1 MVFEEKIFK
10 DIGIL
15 LNHYTILFIRKGGK
29 MDIKRLVSSVDGL
42 NSVSTA
48 KKWESKNAIP
58 DTETLDKISVY
69 FDTSIDYLIGKSNV
83 RQIDKSVSSNWIH
96 GIKTTITKILDI
108 PKDSQLQKRIEE
120 ELNFEWNKYIKK
132 YPDLPI
138 YSKIDWIPYQEL
150 ELKNYNEIIENKD
163 KRDILKKSI
172 LCAYLGNENIFDI
185 HYYLIKKW
193 GLNELEI
200 KHLNN
205 IFLEVEEY
213 HYLR

>member
-1 MVFEEKIFK
+1 MTFFTDKLKALRKQKKLTQKELAEQIGIKQNSYSDWETGKNEPSLDNIIKLAKIFNTTT
-10 DIGIL
+10 DEL
-15 LNHYTILFIRKGGK
+15 L
-29 MDIKRLVSSVDGL
+29 GL
-42 NSVSTA
+42 
-48 KKWESKNAIP
+48 
-58 DTETLDKISVY
+58 
-69 FDTSIDYLIGKSNV
+69 
-83 RQIDKSVSSNWIH
+83 DKSVTSNWIS
-96 GIKTTITKILDI
+96 GIKTTITQILDI

-120 ELNFEWNKYIKK
+120 KLEYEWNKYQEK
-132 YPDLPI
+132 YPDSPI

-193 GLNELEI
+193 GLSELEI
-200 KHLNN
+200 KHLNT

>member
-1 MVFEEKIFK
+1 MNFFTDRLKTLRKEKK
-10 DIGIL
+10 LTQKELAEQIGIKQNSYSDWETGKNEPSLENIIKLTKILDTTADEL
-15 LNHYTILFIRKGGK
+15 LG
-29 MDIKRLVSSVDGL
+29 
-42 NSVSTA
+42 
-48 KKWESKNAIP
+48 
-58 DTETLDKISVY
+58 
-69 FDTSIDYLIGKSNV
+69 
-83 RQIDKSVSSNWIH
+83 IDKSVSSNWIH

-108 PKDSQLQKRIEE
+108 PKNSQLQKRIEE

-172 LCAYLGNENIFDI
+172 LCAYLGNENIFDV

>member
-1 MVFEEKIFK
+1 MNFFTDRLKTLRKEKK
-10 DIGIL
+10 LTQKELAEQIGIKQNSYSDWETGKNEPSLENIIKLTKILDTTADEL
-15 LNHYTILFIRKGGK
+15 LG
-29 MDIKRLVSSVDGL
+29 
-42 NSVSTA
+42 
-48 KKWESKNAIP
+48 
-58 DTETLDKISVY
+58 
-69 FDTSIDYLIGKSNV
+69 
-83 RQIDKSVSSNWIH
+83 IDKSVSSNWIH

-150 ELKNYNEIIENKD
+150 ELKNFNEIIENKD

-172 LCAYLGNENIFDI
+172 LCAYLGNENIFDV

>member
-1 MVFEEKIFK
+1 MNFFTDRLKTLRKEKK
-10 DIGIL
+10 LTQKELAEQIGIKQKSYSDWETGKNEPSLENIIKLTKILDTTADEL
-15 LNHYTILFIRKGGK
+15 LG
-29 MDIKRLVSSVDGL
+29 
-42 NSVSTA
+42 
-48 KKWESKNAIP
+48 
-58 DTETLDKISVY
+58 
-69 FDTSIDYLIGKSNV
+69 
-83 RQIDKSVSSNWIH
+83 IDKSVSSNWIH

-193 GLNELEI
+193 RLNELEI

>member
-1 MVFEEKIFK
+1 MNFFTDRLKTLRKEKK
-10 DIGIL
+10 LTQKELAEQIGIKQNSYSDWETGKNEPSLENIIKLTKILDTTADEL
-15 LNHYTILFIRKGGK
+15 LG
-29 MDIKRLVSSVDGL
+29 
-42 NSVSTA
+42 
-48 KKWESKNAIP
+48 
-58 DTETLDKISVY
+58 
-69 FDTSIDYLIGKSNV
+69 
-83 RQIDKSVSSNWIH
+83 IDKSVSSNWIH
-96 GIKTTITKILDI
+96 GIKTAITKILDI

-172 LCAYLGNENIFDI
+172 LCAYLGNENIFDV

>member
-1 MVFEEKIFK
+1 MNFFTDRLKTLRKEKK
-10 DIGIL
+10 LTQKELAEQIGIKQNSYSDWETGKNEPSLENIIKLTKILDTTADEL
-15 LNHYTILFIRKGGK
+15 LG
-29 MDIKRLVSSVDGL
+29 
-42 NSVSTA
+42 
-48 KKWESKNAIP
+48 
-58 DTETLDKISVY
+58 
-69 FDTSIDYLIGKSNV
+69 
-83 RQIDKSVSSNWIH
+83 IDKSVSSNWIH

>member
-1 MVFEEKIFK
+1 MALNNTVLKELRKEKK
-10 DIGIL
+10 LTQTELASKLDISQKSYS
-15 LNHYTILFIRKGGK
+15 N
-29 MDIKRLVSSVDGL
+29 
-42 NSVSTA
+42 
-48 KKWESKNAIP
+48 WESGKAEPTLENIVKLSKIL
-58 DTETLDKISVY
+58 DTTADEL
-69 FDTSIDYLIGKSNV
+69 LG
-83 RQIDKSVSSNWIH
+83 IDKSVSSNWIH

-172 LCAYLGNENIFDI
+172 LCAYLSNENIFDI

-193 GLNELEI
+193 RLNELEI